1 MPNMYPTSVEPVSPR
16 PIRERAMLRQGA
28 RLALDAGRQTG
39 TRTGDQ
45 DMVYSL
51 GHPPP
56 PPSPSGPTTRQRLRV
71 SETRGP
77 LPTVF
82 AGYGSLALSPV
93 STVSSMKD
101 S

>member
-1 MPNMYPTSVEPVSPR
+1 MPDMYPTSVEPVSPR
-16 PIRERAMLRQGA
+16 PILERAMLRQGA

-51 GHPPP
+51 EHPPP
-56 PPSPSGPTTRQRLRV
+56 PPSGPTTRQQLHV
-71 SETRGP
+71 SETRGL